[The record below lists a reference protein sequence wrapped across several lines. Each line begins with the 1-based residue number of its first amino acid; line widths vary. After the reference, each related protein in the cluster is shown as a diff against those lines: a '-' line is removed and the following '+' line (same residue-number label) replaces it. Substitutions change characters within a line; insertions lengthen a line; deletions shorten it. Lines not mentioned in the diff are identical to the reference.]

1 MSAGFCLGFAICW
14 LLCGVLSAAA
24 ARLALHRCGE
34 DVGAVAVW
42 MLTVLPCILGPLQ
55 FIWLPSK

>member
-24 ARLALHRCGE
+24 ARLAMQRDGE
-34 DVGAVAVW
+34 DVGAFAVW
-42 MLTVLPCILGPLQ
+42 MLTVMLCILGPAQ
-55 FIWLPSK
+55 FIWTSKE